1 MVSVDDFNEVKDCIY
16 KDEHYSARDNGAVLR
31 HQREGMRKRKLDD
44 VWSFGTPNVV
54 TGYMDFCGE
63 RVHRNVATAF
73 HGKTPSSQH
82 VVDHIDTNR
91 HNNRP
96 DNLRWLTKLENILCN
111 EITRKKV
118 ELICGSV
125 EAFLNDPSLLFG
137 YETEDKNFSWMKNVT
152 PEEAKNCLGN
162 WKNWAKT
169 AAPNPNY
176 KKNDHHVSDWIFAKP
191 LNSNTARPMNNV
203 QESPS
208 HVQPKENDSD
218 TAFRLEDERVTV
230 DTEEWLAKTFGKKED
245 IKEEPEYDGLSDSLT
260 PSAKQRYWRTPT
272 EFPCCPQEVTD
283 DGLDIYRDNLKEGYL
298 FSSNSFAK
306 YYVIDKTIIPDKNDL
321 IVLCTNNEGEQVFG
335 AYALCSVKIENG
347 KFVHMS
353 IKRYGSKDIATHFF
367 NLIIGKEEW
376 TEEDEIWWDT

>member
-1 MVSVDDFNEVKDCIY
+1 MVNIDDYNEVKDCIY
-16 KDEHYSARDNGAVLR
+16 KDEHYSARDNGAVMR
-31 HQREGMRKRKLDD
+31 HPREGMRKRKLDE

-63 RVHRNVATAF
+63 RVHRIVATAF
-73 HGKTPSSQH
+73 LGEAPSSQH

-125 EAFLNDPSLLFG
+125 EAFLNDPTLLFG

-152 PEEAKNCLGN
+152 PEEAKNCLEN

-169 AAPNPNY
+169 AAPNPDY
-176 KKNDHHVSDWIFAKP
+176 KKEKHHVGDWIFDK
-191 LNSNTARPMNNV
+191 LTSKDVNHSTDLMQQSSMSV
-203 QESPS
+203 GT
-208 HVQPKENDSD
+208 KEVESD
-218 TAFRLEDERVTV
+218 TSFQYESEREAI
-230 DTEEWLAKTFGKKED
+230 DTETWLANTFGKREET
-245 IKEEPEYDGLSDSLT
+245 KEESEYDGLSDSLT
-260 PSAKQRYWRTPT
+260 PSAMQRFWRTPT
-272 EFPCCPQEVTD
+272 EFPCCPKEVTD
-283 DGLDIYRDNLKEGYL
+283 NGLNEYKENLKEGEL
-298 FSSNSFAK
+298 FSSNSYAK
-306 YYVIDKTIIPDKNDL
+306 YYVIDKAIIPDKKDL

-335 AYALCSVKIENG
+335 AYAICSVKIENG

-353 IKRYGSKDIATHFF
+353 IKRYGSRDVATHFF
-367 NLIIGKEEW
+367 KLIIGEEEW
-376 TEEDEIWWDT
+376 TEDDEIMWDT

>member
-1 MVSVDDFNEVKDCIY
+1 MNISVDDYNEVKDCIY
-16 KDEHYSARDNGAVLR
+16 KDEHYSARDNGAVMR
-31 HQREGMRKRKLDD
+31 HPRKGMRKRKLDD
-44 VWSFGTPNVV
+44 VWSFGIPNPD

-63 RVHRNVATAF
+63 RVHRIVATAF
-73 HGKTPSSQH
+73 HGEAPSSQH

-118 ELICGSV
+118 ELICGSI
-125 EAFLNDPSLLFG
+125 EAFLNDPTLLFG

-152 PEEAKNCLGN
+152 PEEAKNCLDN
-162 WKNWAKT
+162 WKHWAKT

-176 KKNDHHVSDWIFAKP
+176 KKEERHIGDWIFDKP
-191 LNSNTARPMNNV
+191 INKDANRTLNVVQQFVDNVKANDIEINATMSEMDESN
-203 QESPS
+203 SI
-208 HVQPKENDSD
+208 
-218 TAFRLEDERVTV
+218 
-230 DTEEWLAKTFGKKED
+230 DTEERLAKTFGKKEVNKD
-245 IKEEPEYDGLSDSLT
+245 ETEYGLSDSLT

-272 EFPCCPQEVTD
+272 EFPCCPAEVTN
-283 DGLDIYRDNLKEGYL
+283 DGLQVYKNNLKEGVL
-298 FSSNSFAK
+298 FSSNSFVK
-306 YYVIDKTIIPDKNDL
+306 YYVIDNAVIPDKNEL
-321 IVLCTNNEGEQVFG
+321 IVLCTNNEGEVFG

-353 IKRYGSKDIATHFF
+353 IKRYGSKDVAIHFY

-376 TEEDEIWWDT
+376 TEDDKIWWDT

>member
-1 MVSVDDFNEVKDCIY
+1 MVSVDDYNEAKDCTY
-16 KDEHYSARDNGAVLR
+16 KDEHYSARDNGAVMR
-31 HQREGMRKRKLDD
+31 HQREGMRKRRLDD

-63 RVHRNVATAF
+63 RVHRIVATAF
-73 HGKTPSSQH
+73 LGEAPSGQH

-125 EAFLNDPSLLFG
+125 EAFLNDPTLLFG

-152 PEEAKNCLGN
+152 PEEAKNCLEN

-176 KKNDHHVSDWIFAKP
+176 KKEEHHVGDWIFDKPTNKDDNHSVDLMQQSSMSVGAKE
-191 LNSNTARPMNNV
+191 V
-203 QESPS
+203 DDDVFFQYES
-208 HVQPKENDSD
+208 
-218 TAFRLEDERVTV
+218 ERETI
-230 DTEEWLAKTFGKKED
+230 DTETWLANTFGKREET
-245 IKEEPEYDGLSDSLT
+245 KEESEYDGLSDSLT
-260 PSAKQRYWRTPT
+260 PSAKQRFWRTPT
-272 EFPCCPQEVTD
+272 EFPCCPNEVTD
-283 DGLDIYRDNLKEGYL
+283 NGLNEYMENLKEGEL
-298 FSSNSFAK
+298 FSQNSYAK
-306 YYVIDKTIIPDKNDL
+306 YYVIDKALIPDKKDL

-335 AYALCSVKIENG
+335 AYSICSVKIGNG

-353 IKRYGSKDIATHFF
+353 IKRYGSRDVATHFF
-367 NLIIGKEEW
+367 KLIIGEEEW
-376 TEEDEIWWDT
+376 TEDDEIMWDT

>member
-1 MVSVDDFNEVKDCIY
+1 MISVDDYKEVKDCTY
-16 KDEHYSARDNGAVLR
+16 KDEHYSARDNGAIMRHLR
-31 HQREGMRKRKLDD
+31 KGMRKRKLDE

-63 RVHRNVATAF
+63 RVHRIVATAF
-73 HGKTPSSQH
+73 HGEAPSSQH

-125 EAFLNDPSLLFG
+125 EAFLNDPTLLFG

-152 PEEAKNCLGN
+152 PEEAKNCLDN
-162 WKNWAKT
+162 WKHWAKT

-176 KKNDHHVSDWIFAKP
+176 KKEEHHVGDWIFDKP
-191 LNSNTARPMNNV
+191 INVNNNRKKNTTPLFVNNVEAENKKIDVTISENTESNTI
-203 QESPS
+203 
-208 HVQPKENDSD
+208 
-218 TAFRLEDERVTV
+218 
-230 DTEEWLAKTFGKKED
+230 DTEEWLTKTSGKKGE
-245 IKEEPEYDGLSDSLT
+245 IKEELENDGLSDSLT
-260 PSAKQRYWRTPT
+260 SSAKQRYWRTPT
-272 EFPCCPQEVTD
+272 EFPCCPAEVTD
-283 DGLDIYRDNLKEGYL
+283 NGLEVYKDNLKKGEL
-298 FSSNSFAK
+298 FSSNSYAK
-306 YYVIDKTIIPDKNDL
+306 YYVIDKSIIPDKNDL

-335 AYALCSVKIENG
+335 AYALCSVKIEKG

-353 IKRYGSKDIATHFF
+353 IRRYGSKDVATHYF

-376 TEEDEIWWDT
+376 TEDDLILWDT